1 MSKRNEQTK
10 EQDQKK
16 VLSELIKNSDEHI
29 EIIAQHCGFSRQ
41 KVWAIVKELEA
52 KKLIWGY
59 TAIFDE
65 LKQGM
70 HHFVMMMKRTSV
82 SIDEKTLHTI
92 VTRKIEEIAAEL
104 GISIESSLYLHGEY
118 DWIVT
123 FTAKD
128 IVQAKKFAE
137 AWVTLHPHIMENVT
151 IMQTLMF
158 IKKQYILNPERE
170 KLKDIV

>member
-1 MSKRNEQTK
+1 MSKRNEDKK
-10 EQDQKK
+10 EQEQKK
-16 VLSELIKNSDEHI
+16 VLSELIRNSDEHI

-41 KVWAIVKELEA
+41 KVWAIIKELEA

-65 LKQGM
+65 LKQGV
-70 HHFVMMMKRTSV
+70 HHFVMMMKRTNI
-82 SIDEKTLHTI
+82 SIDENTLQTI
-92 VTRKIEEIAAEL
+92 VSRKIEQIAADL
-104 GISIESSLYLHGEY
+104 GIAIESSLYLHGEY

-128 IVQAKKFAE
+128 IVQAKKFSE
-137 AWVTLHPHIMENVT
+137 AWVTLHPRIIENVT

-170 KLKDIV
+170 KIKDIV